1 MSVQKK
7 VIILIVLIFTLY
19 AAMDYGVQRLF
30 IMPSFSSLEKEEALK
45 SMDRVVQTIDR
56 EVKLLGTKANDWGS
70 WDDFY
75 RFMSDNNDD
84 FRRGNLQKSSLESLK
99 INTIYIFNTT
109 RQPLWGLSYDLDNS
123 KEIQMPTLSQQ
134 LIASSLTAP
143 DYQGSGCLIT
153 DLGPMLVVS
162 KPILASD
169 GGGPP
174 RGAIIFGQFLN
185 ASGIAHQIKTH
196 LSITDITGGKIT
208 SEQAAIAAELRRS
221 RVGETVIRSGKEVD
235 HVYRV
240 MPDIFGKPAL
250 LLQVDVPKAISARG
264 NKAVGFALFSLFV
277 AGILVLTALVCGLH
291 RIILNPLAKLTRHII
306 SISQSNDLSE
316 RIELNRQDELGK
328 LAQEFNQM
336 VERLQEAREELAKQ
350 SYSSGIAEMASGVLH
365 NIGNAITP
373 LGVKLSTLK
382 NDLQQAPIEEMEI
395 AAAELADPATMAD
408 RRADLF
414 QFMELAGMEL
424 AVLVKSATSDL
435 EKISKQ
441 LDHVQL
447 ILADQQRF
455 SRAQRVTSSL
465 ELPRLMTETVD
476 LLAEPI
482 RKAIAVE
489 QDKSLM
495 KIGKVAAPR
504 IALQQILSNIFINA
518 AESIFSSG
526 QKNNTG
532 RIRISCSE
540 EYVEDVPMAHLYIE
554 DNGSGI
560 PADILPRIFER
571 GFSTKNRGSGSGL
584 HWSANT
590 MAALKGKIYAESKGE
605 GCGAIFHLLLP
616 LAQNDVKEKEAA

>member
-7 VIILIVLIFTLY
+7 VISLIVLIFTLY

-30 IMPSFSSLEKEEALK
+30 ITPSFSSLEKEEALK
-45 SMDRVVQTIDR
+45 NMDRVVQTIDR
-56 EVKLLGTKANDWGS
+56 EVKLLSTKANDWGS
-70 WDDFY
+70 WDDTY
-75 RFMSDNNDD
+75 RFMADKNDT
-84 FRRGNLQKSSLESLK
+84 FRKGNLQKASLESLK

-109 RQPLWGLSYDLDNS
+109 RQPLWGLSYDLENS
-123 KEIQMPTLSQQ
+123 KELQMPTLSQQ
-134 LIASSLTAP
+134 LSVSSLTAP
-143 DYQGSGCLIT
+143 NYQGGGCLVT

-162 KPILASD
+162 KPILPSD

-185 ASGIAHQIKTH
+185 AAGIAQQIKTH
-196 LSITDITGGKIT
+196 LSVTDITGGKIT
-208 SEQAAIAAELRRS
+208 SGQAAIAAELRRG
-221 RVGETVIRSGKEVD
+221 RVGETVIRSSNEVD

-264 NKAVGFALFSLFV
+264 NKAVEFALFSLFV

-291 RIILNPLAKLTRHII
+291 RIILTPLAKLTRHIV

-328 LAQEFNQM
+328 LAQEFNLM
-336 VERLQEAREELAKQ
+336 AERLQEAREELAKQ

-382 NDLQQAPIEEMEI
+382 NELQKAPIEEMEM
-395 AAAELADPATMAD
+395 AAAELADPATIAD
-408 RRADLF
+408 RRADLS

-424 AVLVKSATSDL
+424 AGLVKSATSDL

-465 ELPRLMTETVD
+465 ELPRLVTETVD

-482 RKAIAVE
+482 RKAIVVE

-495 KIGKVAAPR
+495 EIGKVDAAR
-504 IALQQILSNIFINA
+504 IALQQVLSNLFINA

-526 QKNNTG
+526 QKDNTG
-532 RIRISCSE
+532 RIRISGAE
-540 EYVEDVPMAHLYIE
+540 EFVDGVPMAHLYIE
-554 DNGSGI
+554 DNGGGI
-560 PADILPRIFER
+560 PADVLPRIFER
-571 GFSTKNRGSGSGL
+571 SFSTKNRDSGSGL

-590 MAALKGKIYAESKGE
+590 IAALKGKIYAESKGE
-605 GCGAIFHLLLP
+605 GRGAIFHLLLP
-616 LAQNDVKEKEAA
+616 LAQNDDKEKEAA